1 MDDVAEA
8 VQLVRLRQFALGA
21 ADGVHDAEAEARIL
35 VDGYVHH
42 TLFSLRGLP
51 KELQQT
57 FALPLDRQVGV
68 V

>member
-35 VDGYVHH
+35 VDGYVYH
-42 TLFSLRGLP
+42 TLFSLHGLP
-51 KELQQT
+51 KELEQT